1 MLFLRGT
8 TPTWGTQDLPGRFK
22 EWKACL
28 VEIGQTA
35 HKLET
40 NARANFPMA
49 ENLANQCMEN
59 GERNMPTLII
69 LWLTVAFRHN
79 IDSNS
84 ITLIGL

>member
-8 TPTWGTQDLPGRFK
+8 MPICGTQDLLGRFK

-40 NARANFPMA
+40 NAHTTFPMA
-49 ENLANQCMEN
+49 ENLAYQYMEN
-59 GERNMPTLII
+59 GGR
-69 LWLTVAFRHN
+69 
-79 IDSNS
+79 
-84 ITLIGL
+84 